1 MLALNKFMFYAGMII
16 SVIGTVIGLPMLI
29 LGQKTIG
36 IYLVTIF
43 VPIGFLMWFAG
54 FVAYTFLRPNSLREQ
69 DDRAHNEAQK
79 YQRQVPD

>member
-54 FVAYTFLRPNSLREQ
+54 FVAYTFLRPNLS
-69 DDRAHNEAQK
+69 
-79 YQRQVPD
+79 

>member
-16 SVIGTVIGLPMLI
+16 SIIGTVVGLPMLI

-43 VPIGFLMWFAG
+43 VPVGFLMWFSG
-54 FVAYTFLRPNSLREQ
+54 FVAYTFLRPNSLREK
-69 DDRAHNEAQK
+69 DDRAHDAAQR